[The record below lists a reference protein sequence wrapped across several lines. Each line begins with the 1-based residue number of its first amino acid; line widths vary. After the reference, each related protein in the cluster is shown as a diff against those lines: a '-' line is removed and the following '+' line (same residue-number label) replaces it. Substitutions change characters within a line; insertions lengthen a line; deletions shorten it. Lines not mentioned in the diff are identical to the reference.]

1 MLDRNVG
8 YKMIEVK
15 NIIKSYGNERNR
27 VEVLK
32 GISFSIQEGSFLAII
47 GTSGSGKTTLLNCI
61 SGIDTIDSGEILY
74 ENQDITKINSEQRK
88 LFRRQNIGMVFQN
101 FDLLPI
107 LNVRENILLPIK
119 LNHFKQDEDYF
130 IEIVEILGIKTKLKN
145 RISELSGGEQQRVAI
160 ARELIT
166 KPKLLCA
173 DEPTGNLDKKNTIEV
188 MNLLKKINTEMNTT
202 ILMITHDH
210 QVAEYADEIIKI
222 DDGRIEKW
230 K

>member
-1 MLDRNVG
+1 
-8 YKMIEVK
+8 MIEVK
-15 NIIKSYGNERNR
+15 NIIKSYGNARNR

-32 GISFSIQEGSFLAII
+32 GLSFSIKEGSFVAIM

-61 SGIDTIDSGEILY
+61 SGIDVIDSGELLY
-74 ENQDITKINSEQRK
+74 ENKDISKLNSEQRK
-88 LFRRQNIGMVFQN
+88 LFRRQNIGMVFQS

-107 LNVRENILLPIK
+107 LNVRENILLPMK
-119 LNHFKQDEDYF
+119 LNHLKCDEDYF
-130 IEIVEILGIKTKLKN
+130 NEIVEILGINSKLKS

-160 ARELIT
+160 ARALIT

-173 DEPTGNLDKKNTIEV
+173 DEPTGNLDKKNTVEV

>member
-1 MLDRNVG
+1 
-8 YKMIEVK
+8 MIAVK
-15 NIIKSYGNERNR
+15 NITKSYGNGKNR

-119 LNHFKQDEDYF
+119 LNHFKKDEDYF

-160 ARELIT
+160 ARALIT

-202 ILMITHDH
+202 ILMITHDY
-210 QVAEYADEIIKI
+210 QVAEYADKIIKI
-222 DDGRIEKW
+222 DDGRIKKW

>member
-1 MLDRNVG
+1 MV
-8 YKMIEVK
+8 EVK
-15 NIIKSYGNERNR
+15 NITKSYGHEKNK
-27 VEVLK
+27 VVVLK
-32 GISFSIQEGSFLAII
+32 DISFSIKEGSFVAIM

-74 ENQDITKINSEQRK
+74 ENKDISKLNSEQRT
-88 LFRRQNIGMVFQN
+88 LYRRQKIGVVFQS

-107 LNVRENILLPIK
+107 LNVRENILLPMK
-119 LNHFKQDEDYF
+119 LNHLKHDEDYF
-130 IEIVEILGIKTKLKN
+130 NEIVEILGINSKLKS

-160 ARELIT
+160 ARALIT

-173 DEPTGNLDKKNTIEV
+173 DEPTGNLDKKNTVEV

-210 QVAEYADEIIKI
+210 QVAEYADEIIKM

>member
-1 MLDRNVG
+1 MV
-8 YKMIEVK
+8 EAK
-15 NIIKSYGNERNR
+15 NITKSYGNERNR

-32 GISFSIQEGSFLAII
+32 GISFSIQEGSFLAIM

-61 SGIDTIDSGEILY
+61 SGIDTIDSGELLY
-74 ENQDITKINSEQRK
+74 ENKDISKLNSEQRK
-88 LFRRQNIGMVFQN
+88 LYRRQNIGMVFQS

-107 LNVRENILLPIK
+107 LNVRENILLPMK
-119 LNHFKQDEDYF
+119 LNHLKHNEDYF
-130 IEIVEILGIKTKLKN
+130 NEIVEILGINSKLKN

-160 ARELIT
+160 ARALIT

-173 DEPTGNLDKKNTIEV
+173 DEPTGNLDKKNTVEV

-202 ILMITHDH
+202 ILIITHDH

>member
-1 MLDRNVG
+1 MV
-8 YKMIEVK
+8 EVK
-15 NIIKSYGNERNR
+15 NITKSYGHEKNK
-27 VEVLK
+27 VVVLK
-32 GISFSIQEGSFLAII
+32 DISFSIKEGSFVAIM

-61 SGIDTIDSGEILY
+61 SGIDMVDSGEILY
-74 ENQDITKINSEQRK
+74 KNKDITKLNSEQRK
-88 LFRRQNIGMVFQN
+88 LFRRANIGMVFQS

-107 LNVRENILLPIK
+107 LNVRENILLPMK
-119 LNHFKQDEDYF
+119 LNHLKHDEDYF
-130 IEIVEILGIKTKLKN
+130 NEIVEILGINSKLKN

-160 ARELIT
+160 ARALIT

-173 DEPTGNLDKKNTIEV
+173 DEPTGNLDKKNTVEV
-188 MNLLKKINTEMNTT
+188 MNLFKRINTEMNTT

>member
-1 MLDRNVG
+1 
-8 YKMIEVK
+8 MIEIK
-15 NIIKSYGNERNR
+15 NITKSYGHEKNK
-27 VEVLK
+27 VVVLK
-32 GISFSIQEGSFLAII
+32 DISFSIKEGSFVSIM
-47 GTSGSGKTTLLNCI
+47 GTSGSGKTTLLKCI
-61 SGIDTIDSGEILY
+61 SGIDMVDCGEILY
-74 ENQDITKINSEQRK
+74 KNKDITKLNSEQRK
-88 LFRRQNIGMVFQN
+88 LFRRANIGMVFQS

-107 LNVRENILLPIK
+107 LNVRENILLPMK
-119 LNHFKQDEDYF
+119 LNHLKHDEDYF
-130 IEIVEILGIKTKLKN
+130 NEIVEILGINSKLKN

-160 ARELIT
+160 ARALIT
-166 KPKLLCA
+166 KSKLLCA
-173 DEPTGNLDKKNTIEV
+173 DEPTGNLDKKNTVEV

>member
-32 GISFSIQEGSFLAII
+32 GISFSIQEGSFLAIM

-74 ENQDITKINSEQRK
+74 VNKDISKLNSEQRK
-88 LFRRQNIGMVFQN
+88 LFRCANIGMVFQS

-107 LNVRENILLPIK
+107 LNVRENILLPMK
-119 LNHFKQDEDYF
+119 LNHLKCDEDYF
-130 IEIVEILGIKTKLKN
+130 NEIVEILGINCKLKS

-160 ARELIT
+160 ARALIT

-173 DEPTGNLDKKNTIEV
+173 DEPTGNLDKKNTVEV

-202 ILMITHDH
+202 ILIITHDH
-210 QVAEYADEIIKI
+210 QVAEYADEIIKM

>member
-1 MLDRNVG
+1 
-8 YKMIEVK
+8 MIEIK
-15 NIIKSYGNERNR
+15 NITKSYGHEKNK
-27 VEVLK
+27 VVVLK
-32 GISFSIQEGSFLAII
+32 DISFSIKEGSFVSIM

-61 SGIDTIDSGEILY
+61 SGIDMVDSGEILY
-74 ENQDITKINSEQRK
+74 KNKDITKLNSEQRK
-88 LFRRQNIGMVFQN
+88 LYRRQNIGMVFQS

-107 LNVRENILLPIK
+107 LNVRENILLPMK
-119 LNHFKQDEDYF
+119 LNHLKHNEDYF
-130 IEIVEILGIKTKLKN
+130 NEIVEILGINSKLKN

-160 ARELIT
+160 ARALIT

-173 DEPTGNLDKKNTIEV
+173 DEPTGNLDKKNTVEV

-202 ILMITHDH
+202 ILIITHDH
-210 QVAEYADEIIKI
+210 QVAEYADEIIKM

>member
-1 MLDRNVG
+1 
-8 YKMIEVK
+8 MIEVK
-15 NIIKSYGNERNR
+15 NITKSYGHEKNK
-27 VEVLK
+27 VDVLK
-32 GISFSIQEGSFLAII
+32 DISFSIKEGSFVAIM

-61 SGIDTIDSGEILY
+61 SEIDMIDSGEILY
-74 ENQDITKINSEQRK
+74 ENKDISKLNSEQRK
-88 LFRRQNIGMVFQN
+88 LFRRSNIGMVFQS

-119 LNHFKQDEDYF
+119 LNHLKLNEEYF
-130 IEIVEILGIKTKLKN
+130 NKIVKTLGIEDKVKN

-160 ARELIT
+160 ARALIT
-166 KPKLLCA
+166 KPKLICA
-173 DEPTGNLDKKNTIEV
+173 DEPTGNLDRKNTIEV

-202 ILMITHDH
+202 IFIITHDS
-210 QVAEYADEIIKI
+210 QVAEYAEKIIVI

>member
-1 MLDRNVG
+1 
-8 YKMIEVK
+8 MIEIK
-15 NIIKSYGNERNR
+15 NITKSYGHEKNK

-32 GISFSIQEGSFLAII
+32 DISFSMKEGSFVAVM

-61 SGIDTIDSGEILY
+61 SGIDMIDSGEILY
-74 ENQDITKINSEQRK
+74 EKKDITKLTSEQRK
-88 LFRRQNIGMVFQN
+88 IFRRQNIGMVFQS

-107 LNVRENILLPIK
+107 LNVRENILLPMK
-119 LNHFKQDEDYF
+119 LNHLKPNEDYF
-130 IEIVEILGIKTKLKN
+130 NEIVGILGINSKLKS

-160 ARELIT
+160 ARALIT
-166 KPKLLCA
+166 KPKLICA
-173 DEPTGNLDKKNTIEV
+173 DEPTGNLDRKNTLEV
-188 MNLLKKINTEMNTT
+188 MNLFKRINTEMNTT
-202 ILMITHDH
+202 ILMITHDY